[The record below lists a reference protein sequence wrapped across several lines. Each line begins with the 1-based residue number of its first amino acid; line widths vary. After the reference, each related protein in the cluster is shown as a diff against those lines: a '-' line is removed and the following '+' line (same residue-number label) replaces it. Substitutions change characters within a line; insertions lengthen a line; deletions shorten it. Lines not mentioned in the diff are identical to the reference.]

1 MGKVE
6 DVSTV
11 TQAGGYDRDD
21 WVKSRDR
28 EFQDA
33 PQVVVTVVQLISDQA
48 KSCIKLRRETSADD
62 MGEEIHERFSHFSV
76 ASDTKTGNAKPLEAV
91 L

>member
-1 MGKVE
+1 LGTVE

-11 TQAGGYDRDD
+11 TPAGEDDHDD
-21 WVKSRDR
+21 WVESQDR

-33 PQVVVTVVQLISDQA
+33 PQVVVTFVRLVLDQG
-48 KSCIKLRRETSADD
+48 KSYIKLRRETYQDET
-62 MGEEIHERFSHFSV
+62 GEEIDQRFSHFSV
-76 ASDTKTGNAKPLEAV
+76 VWDTKTGNAKPLKAM